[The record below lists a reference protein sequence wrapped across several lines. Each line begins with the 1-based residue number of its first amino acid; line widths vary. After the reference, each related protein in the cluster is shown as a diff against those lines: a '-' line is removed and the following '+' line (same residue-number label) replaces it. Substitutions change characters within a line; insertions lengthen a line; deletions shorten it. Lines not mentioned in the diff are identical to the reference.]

1 MPSKLMLSFNA
12 MKMSEAHIFIAAI
25 KCIKVQRV
33 NLTNNDTYF
42 SKIHG
47 WPGGGGKPLVTL

>member
-1 MPSKLMLSFNA
+1 MFSFNA
-12 MKMSEAHIFIAAI
+12 MNMSEAPIFTAAI

-33 NLTNNDTYF
+33 NLTSNDTYF